1 MHHVHVYRLRENQAV
16 RALLGSRQAS
26 GRNDGHLVGESVER
40 MEFAKALIEVLAAVN
55 YIKESKSEQWA
66 FY

>member
-1 MHHVHVYRLRENQAV
+1 MAF
-16 RALLGSRQAS
+16 LGSCEAGGLRGKP
-26 GRNDGHLVGESVER
+26 GRNDGHLVGESLER

-55 YIKESKSEQWA
+55 YIKECKSEQWA